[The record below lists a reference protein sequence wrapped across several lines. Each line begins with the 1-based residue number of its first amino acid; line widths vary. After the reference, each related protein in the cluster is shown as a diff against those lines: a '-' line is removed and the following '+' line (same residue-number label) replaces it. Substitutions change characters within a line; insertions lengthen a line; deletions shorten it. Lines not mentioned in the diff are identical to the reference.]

1 MRQME
6 ALAIHRGRTKRKI
19 TREKTDRE
27 RESVVLFVVRKR
39 SLPPAYETDE
49 NTYGQEV
56 KEQQQDRTMCDF
68 GLIY

>member
-1 MRQME
+1 VYVCVYIYIYICIYI
-6 ALAIHRGRTKRKI
+6 LKI
-19 TREKTDRE
+19 VNR
-27 RESVVLFVVRKR
+27 VLFVVRKR